1 MLGSSCARTKDPEG
15 DTASE
20 SEGEEYDLQG
30 EKDNVV
36 SNVVSSDGEAVGKPT
51 MSRKGR
57 TGSHVFSASPH
68 SHSRC
73 CPQEFSPLEK
83 IIPWKQSSHG
93 SKSAWWFVTME
104 FYDFPVHIW
113 DVIRNPLTKSMIFQE
128 GYCTTKQKWTI
139 PQLDML
145 RKEKCWDPKYSK
157 KSLKSP
163 GVLLKGLLK
172 VAILAKKSEK
182 ISKSKK
188 NIKKQ
193 LKQKQSTHS
202 KTNSKKLKNR
212 KKTEHI
218 PQKKNKE
225 HNIFKKNETV

>member
-1 MLGSSCARTKDPEG
+1 
-15 DTASE
+15 
-20 SEGEEYDLQG
+20 
-30 EKDNVV
+30 
-36 SNVVSSDGEAVGKPT
+36 

-93 SKSAWWFVTME
+93 SKSAWWFGTME

-145 RKEKCWDPKYSK
+145 RKERCWDPEYSK

-188 NIKKQ
+188 KIKKQ

-202 KTNSKKLKNR
+202 KTNSQKLKNR
-212 KKTEHI
+212 KKRNTFHKKKTKNITYSKKKTKQFERTI
-218 PQKKNKE
+218 GTNKKTKNTIKNKKRQTNSTNNKNNEKKQKKTKY
-225 HNIFKKNETV
+225 IKT